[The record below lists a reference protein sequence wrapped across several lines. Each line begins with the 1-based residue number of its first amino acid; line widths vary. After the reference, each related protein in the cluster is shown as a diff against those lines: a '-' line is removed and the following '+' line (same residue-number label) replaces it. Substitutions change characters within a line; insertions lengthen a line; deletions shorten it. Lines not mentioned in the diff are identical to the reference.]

1 MDTIERLSSL
11 ARRWWAVGLLG
22 AVALAGA
29 APAEDPPGRV
39 GRLADLQGS
48 VYWFDQEQG
57 QWAEAERNLPLT
69 SGDRISTAAQ
79 GRAELRVG
87 SSVLRLSGQT
97 ELELQR
103 VDDERMVFRLHTGQL
118 AVRLRTREM
127 AEETELLTDEARLLP
142 TRAGH
147 YRLDRLDDRTLA
159 GSWRGTLRVED
170 SSLLVETGQRLEIW
184 RTGRRGERS
193 ELRHEWAQLPDDAF
207 ASWALS
213 EDSRDERTAASRHV
227 SPEMT
232 GAEDLE
238 RHGRWEEHPEYGA
251 LWLPFEV
258 RAGWAPYR
266 YGRWAW
272 VRPWGWTWVDEAP
285 WGFAPFHYGRWVH
298 WRGRWGWLP
307 GSYTAR
313 PVYAPALVAWVG
325 GSGPG
330 VAWVALG
337 PVDFFLPWY
346 RSSPRHRDHINTR
359 PHRPGQPSHPIRP
372 PTGPIMYGNQG
383 TPGAVTV
390 VPRDVLLH
398 RGPVGRAVIDEPPDR
413 HLRGPGR
420 PSWQPAEPPQREAR
434 PPGNLPPPM
443 MRTPPVPPPSASPI
457 EVPHRDARRPDQRP
471 PERHT
476 RDRLPMYEAPQD
488 RAPIRP
494 APPPAVRVAPPAPP
508 APAAPAAT
516 PMPARPTPPVM
527 TAPPSRQRG
536 PEHEQGQPR
545 EPGRKSHP
553 ESRQSRERESLR

>member
-1 MDTIERLSSL
+1 MDTIARLSSL
-11 ARRWWAVGLLG
+11 ARRCWAFGLLG

-184 RTGRRGERS
+184 RTGRRGERG

-258 RAGWAPYR
+258 GAGWAPYR

-390 VPRDVLLH
+390 VPREVLLH
-398 RGPVGRAVIDEPPDR
+398 RGSVGRAVIDEPPDR

-420 PSWQPAEPPQREAR
+420 PSWPPTEPPQREAR
-434 PPGNLPPPM
+434 PPGSPPPM
-443 MRTPPVPPPSASPI
+443 LRTPPVPQPSASPI

-476 RDRLPMYEAPQD
+476 RDRLPMHEVPQD

-494 APPPAVRVAPPAPP
+494 APPPAVRVAPPVPTAPP
-508 APAAPAAT
+508 APAATPA
-516 PMPARPTPPVM
+516 PVRPTPPVM

-536 PEHEQGQPR
+536 PEHEPGQAP

>member
-1 MDTIERLSSL
+1 MDTIARLSSL

-103 VDDERMVFRLHTGQL
+103 IDDERMVFRLHTGQL

-184 RTGRRGERS
+184 RTGRRGERG

-398 RGPVGRAVIDEPPDR
+398 RGSVGRALIDEPPDR
-413 HLRGPGR
+413 HLRGSGR
-420 PSWQPAEPPQREAR
+420 PSWQPTEPPQREAR
-434 PPGNLPPPM
+434 PPGSPPPM
-443 MRTPPVPPPSASPI
+443 LRTPPVPQPSASPI

-476 RDRLPMYEAPQD
+476 RDRLPMHEAPQD

-494 APPPAVRVAPPAPP
+494 APPPAVRVAPPVPTAPP
-508 APAAPAAT
+508 APAATPA
-516 PMPARPTPPVM
+516 PVRPTPPVM

-536 PEHEQGQPR
+536 PEHEPGQTP